1 MELYKQVITSKDI
14 LDFIYRRFTNDCNW
28 LNGNC
33 YYFALILKNRFNGT
47 IFYDVI
53 DGHFATQIDGLKYD
67 WNGIVKE
74 EGNHIYIEWDK
85 FEEYDRLQKQRIIRD
100 CIL

>member
-1 MELYKQVITSKDI
+1 MKNKI
-14 LDFIYRRFTNDCNW
+14 LDFIHHRFPIDCKW

-33 YYFALILKNRFNGT
+33 YYFALILKNRFNGI

-53 DGHFATQIDGLKYD
+53 DGHFITEIDGLKYD
-67 WNGIVKE
+67 WSGVVKE
-74 EGNHIYIEWDK
+74 DNNHIYIEWDK
-85 FEEYDRLQKQRIIRD
+85 FEEYDELQKQRIIRD